1 MKDHE
6 EAHFGQRKVA
16 ASVSDIPV
24 ASRWLTLAEDT
35 RARQTGFTVSDVRD
49 SFASKLKV
57 PAKTLRLIRGEKRKS
72 VPHFLMS
79 GIRNLLI
86 EVLHAEIRSLEHEIA
101 VARQVGM
108 DCREDAFEQASASIA
123 AARKILED
131 AAGSGRARGGR
142 K

>member
-1 MKDHE
+1 MKGHE
-6 EAHFGQRKVA
+6 EARFGQSKVA

-35 RARQTGFTVSDVRD
+35 RARQTGFTVGDVRD
-49 SFASKLKV
+49 SFAGKLKV
-57 PAKTLRLIRGEKRKS
+57 SAKTLRLIRGEKRKT

-101 VARQVGM
+101 VAKQVGM

-123 AARKILED
+123 AARKILEN
-131 AAGSGRARGGR
+131 AAGPRPARGGR